1 MTTERQRRQKTVEVL
16 HRLARNLTSLVVAL
30 ITVLSSAAALH
41 AQDEIGIP
49 RGAAPE
55 PVTIEDLDGQP
66 VDLRQW
72 IGQKPVL
79 LEFWALWCE
88 NCEALLPRMREAH
101 ARYGDDVEFIAV
113 SVGVNQTPRRI
124 RRHLEKH
131 PIPFRVL
138 WDGQGKATRAFL
150 APITSYVVILDS
162 AGRVVYTGAGPDQN
176 IDAAIQRVLAA
187 ATSAGTE

>member
-1 MTTERQRRQKTVEVL
+1 MEVL

-49 RGAAPE
+49 RGAAPK